1 MENIQGYHRS
11 DVDVAVVGAGHAG
24 IEAAFAA
31 ARLGKKVA
39 LFSISLDS
47 VADMPCNPN
56 IGGTGK
62 GHLVREI
69 DALGGE
75 MALVIDE
82 TFLQSRMLNT
92 SKGPAIHSLRVQA
105 DKKRYQ
111 EVMKRRLE
119 EEENIQLVEA
129 EVNRILVEEGKVH
142 GLTTVQGAIFTAPT
156 VILCTGTF
164 LNGTILM
171 GPLTYS
177 SGPHNTKPALHL
189 SEDLRAHG
197 IDLRRFKTGTPPRIN
212 RRTVDFSQMI
222 IQEGDQEIVPFSFLN
237 QDKTYDAAN
246 QWPCYLTRTTAE
258 TRALIEANITRS
270 TMYSGGKRGV
280 GPRYCPSIED
290 KMVRFPDHEAHQIF
304 LEPESASTL
313 EVYVD
318 GMSSTMPEEVQME
331 ALRTLPGLEKAEV
344 MRSAYGIE
352 YDCIDARILTRSL
365 ELRTISGLFFA
376 GQING
381 SSGYEEAACQGLM
394 AGINAAR
401 KIDGLSP
408 FVLDRSQAY
417 IGVLIDDLVTKGTNE
432 PYRMMTSRCEY
443 RLSLRQ
449 DNADL
454 RLTKLGYEIGL
465 ASRERYLLAEKK
477 AKAID
482 EEVAR
487 LSAVMVTP
495 KEEVNAFL
503 EGVDSSPLKTG
514 ASLADLL
521 RRPELSYEKL
531 APLDS
536 NRPDLPKEV
545 HMEVENRIKYEGYI
559 QKQNIQ
565 IEKFKK
571 MESRRLSI
579 EDYGKIHGLK
589 KEAAQKLN
597 RVQPES
603 VGQAS
608 RISGV
613 SPADI
618 NVLLVYLEQERRERK
633 KESERREDRGC

>member
-1 MENIQGYHRS
+1 MDTVQRYHRAE
-11 DVDVAVVGAGHAG
+11 VDVAVVGAGHAG

-105 DKKRYQ
+105 DKKSYQ
-111 EVMKRRLE
+111 ALMKRKLE
-119 EEENIQLVEA
+119 EEENIQLLEA
-129 EVNRILVEEGKVH
+129 EVDTILVEKGRVK
-142 GLTTVQGAIFTAPT
+142 GLTTVQGAIFLAKA

-171 GPLTYS
+171 GQLTYS

-189 SEDLRAHG
+189 SDDLRSHG
-197 IDLRRFKTGTPPRIN
+197 IELRRFKTGTPPRIN

-222 IQEGDQEIVPFSFLN
+222 PQEGDAEIVPFSFLN
-237 QDKTYDAAN
+237 QNKTYDASK

-258 TRALIEANITRS
+258 TKAIIDENISRS

-313 EVYVD
+313 EIYVD

-331 ALRTLPGLEKAEV
+331 ALRTLPGLEHAEV

-352 YDCIDARILTRSL
+352 YDCIDARSLTRSL
-365 ELRTISGLFFA
+365 ELRAIPGLFFA

-381 SSGYEEAACQGLM
+381 SSGYEEAASQGLM

-401 KIDGLSP
+401 KIDDLPP

-465 ASRERYLLAEKK
+465 ASEERYRLTEEKR
-477 AKAID
+477 AAI
-482 EEVAR
+482 ESEVDR
-487 LSAVMVTP
+487 LSQVMITP
-495 KEEVNAFL
+495 KEEVNDFL
-503 EGVDSSPLKTG
+503 ATIPSSSLKTG
-514 ASLADLL
+514 GSLADLL
-521 RRPELSYEKL
+521 RRPEISYDSL
-531 APLDS
+531 APLDPD
-536 NRPDLPKEV
+536 RPALTKAV
-545 HMEVENRIKYEGYI
+545 RMEVENRIKYEGYI
-559 QKQNIQ
+559 KKQNMQ

-579 EDYGKIHGLK
+579 EDYGVIHGLK

-597 RVQPES
+597 AVQPES

-618 NVLLVYLEQERRERK
+618 NVLLVYLEQKRREQK
-633 KESERREDRGC
+633 KQGEDHDQSL

>member
-119 EEENIQLVEA
+119 EEEKIQLVEA
-129 EVNRILVEEGKVH
+129 EVDRILVEEGQVR

-212 RRTVDFSQMI
+212 RRTVDFSRMI

-237 QDKTYDAAN
+237 QDKTYDASK

-258 TRALIEANITRS
+258 TKALIEANITRS

-313 EVYVD
+313 EIYVD

-331 ALRTLPGLEKAEV
+331 AIRTLPGLEKAEV

-465 ASRERYLLAEKK
+465 VSRERYLLAEKK
-477 AKAID
+477 GRAID

-487 LSAVMVTP
+487 LSALMVTP

-503 EGVDSSPLKTG
+503 ESLGSSPLKTG
-514 ASLADLL
+514 GSLADLL
-521 RRPELSYEKL
+521 RRPEISYEKL
-531 APLDS
+531 AELDPD
-536 NRPDLPKEV
+536 RPSLPKEV
-545 HMEVENRIKYEGYI
+545 RMEVENRIKYEGYI
-559 QKQNIQ
+559 KKQNIQ

-571 MESRRLSI
+571 MESRRLFV
-579 EDYGKIHGLK
+579 EDYEKIHGLK

-597 RVQPES
+597 QVQPES

-618 NVLLVYLEQERRERK
+618 NVLLVYLEQERRERQDK
-633 KESERREDRGC
+633 REGRTDHE

>member
-119 EEENIQLVEA
+119 EEEKIQLVEA
-129 EVNRILVEEGKVH
+129 EVDRILVEEGQVR

-222 IQEGDQEIVPFSFLN
+222 IQEGDREIVPFSFLN
-237 QDKTYDAAN
+237 QDKTYDASK

-258 TRALIEANITRS
+258 TKALIEANITRS

-331 ALRTLPGLEKAEV
+331 AIRTLPGLEKAEV

-477 AKAID
+477 GRAID

-487 LSAVMVTP
+487 LSALMVTP
-495 KEEVNAFL
+495 KAEVNAFL
-503 EGVDSSPLKTG
+503 EGLGSSPLKTG
-514 ASLADLL
+514 GSLADLL
-521 RRPELSYEKL
+521 RRPEISYDKL
-531 APLDS
+531 AELDPD
-536 NRPDLPKEV
+536 RPSLPKEV
-545 HMEVENRIKYEGYI
+545 RMEVENRIKYEGYI
-559 QKQNIQ
+559 KKQNIQ

-571 MESRRLSI
+571 MESRRLFV

-597 RVQPES
+597 QVQPES

-618 NVLLVYLEQERRERK
+618 NVLLVYLEQERRERQDK
-633 KESERREDRGC
+633 REGRTDHE

>member
-119 EEENIQLVEA
+119 EEEKIQLVEA
-129 EVNRILVEEGKVH
+129 EVDRILVEEGQVR

-189 SEDLRAHG
+189 SEDLRVHG

-237 QDKTYDAAN
+237 QDKTYDASK

-258 TRALIEANITRS
+258 TKALIEANITRS

-313 EVYVD
+313 EIYVD

-477 AKAID
+477 GRAID

-487 LSAVMVTP
+487 LSALIVTP
-495 KEEVNAFL
+495 KAEVNAFL
-503 EGVDSSPLKTG
+503 ERLGSSPLKTG
-514 ASLADLL
+514 GSLADLL
-521 RRPELSYEKL
+521 RRPEISYDKL
-531 APLDS
+531 AELDPD
-536 NRPDLPKEV
+536 RPSLPKEV
-545 HMEVENRIKYEGYI
+545 RMEVENRIKYEGYI
-559 QKQNIQ
+559 KKQNIQ

-571 MESRRLSI
+571 MESRRLFI

-597 RVQPES
+597 QVQPES

-618 NVLLVYLEQERRERK
+618 NVLLVYLEQERRERQDK
-633 KESERREDRGC
+633 REGRTDHE

>member
-119 EEENIQLVEA
+119 EEEKIQLVEA
-129 EVNRILVEEGKVH
+129 EVDRILVEEGQVQ

-237 QDKTYDAAN
+237 QDKTYDSSK

-258 TRALIEANITRS
+258 TKALIEANITRS

-313 EVYVD
+313 EIYVD

-331 ALRTLPGLEKAEV
+331 VIRTLPGLEKAEV

-477 AKAID
+477 GRAID

-487 LSAVMVTP
+487 LSALIVTP
-495 KEEVNAFL
+495 KAEVNAFL
-503 EGVDSSPLKTG
+503 EGLGSSPLKTG
-514 ASLADLL
+514 GSLADLL
-521 RRPELSYEKL
+521 RRPEMGYDKL
-531 APLDS
+531 AELDPD
-536 NRPDLPKEV
+536 RPSLPKEV
-545 HMEVENRIKYEGYI
+545 RMEVENRIKYEGYI
-559 QKQNIQ
+559 KKQNIQ

-571 MESRRLSI
+571 MESRRLFV

-597 RVQPES
+597 QVQPES

-618 NVLLVYLEQERRERK
+618 NVLLVYLEQERRERQNK
-633 KESERREDRGC
+633 REGRTDHE

>member
-105 DKKRYQ
+105 DKKCYQ

-129 EVNRILVEEGKVH
+129 EVDRILVEEGKVH

-189 SEDLRAHG
+189 SEDLRSHG
-197 IDLRRFKTGTPPRIN
+197 IELRRFKTGTPPRIN

-258 TRALIEANITRS
+258 TKALIEANITRS

-313 EVYVD
+313 EIYVD

-477 AKAID
+477 ARAID

-531 APLDS
+531 ALLDS

-545 HMEVENRIKYEGYI
+545 RMEVENRIKYEGYI

>member
-24 IEAAFAA
+24 IEAAFSA

-119 EEENIQLVEA
+119 EEEKIQLVEA
-129 EVNRILVEEGKVH
+129 EVDRILVEEGQVR

-212 RRTVDFSQMI
+212 RRTVDFSRMI

-237 QDKTYDAAN
+237 QDKTYDASK

-258 TRALIEANITRS
+258 TKALIEANITRS

-313 EVYVD
+313 EIYVD

-331 ALRTLPGLEKAEV
+331 AIRTLPGLEKAEV

-477 AKAID
+477 GRAID

-487 LSAVMVTP
+487 LSALMVTP
-495 KEEVNAFL
+495 KAEVNAFL
-503 EGVDSSPLKTG
+503 ERLGSSPLKTG
-514 ASLADLL
+514 GSLADLL
-521 RRPELSYEKL
+521 RRPEISYDKL
-531 APLDS
+531 AELDPD
-536 NRPDLPKEV
+536 RPSLPKEV
-545 HMEVENRIKYEGYI
+545 RMEVENRIKYEGYI
-559 QKQNIQ
+559 KKQNIQ

-571 MESRRLSI
+571 MESRRLFV

-597 RVQPES
+597 QVQPES

-618 NVLLVYLEQERRERK
+618 NVLLVYLEQERRERQNK
-633 KESERREDRGC
+633 QEGRTDHE

>member
-119 EEENIQLVEA
+119 EEEKIQLVEA
-129 EVNRILVEEGKVH
+129 EVDRILVEEGQVR

-212 RRTVDFSQMI
+212 RRTVDFSPMI
-222 IQEGDQEIVPFSFLN
+222 IQEGDREIVPFSFLN
-237 QDKTYDAAN
+237 QDKTYDASK

-258 TRALIEANITRS
+258 TKALIEANITRS

-313 EVYVD
+313 EIYVD

-331 ALRTLPGLEKAEV
+331 AIRTLPGLEKAEV

-365 ELRTISGLFFA
+365 ELRTIPGLFFA

-477 AKAID
+477 GRAID

-487 LSAVMVTP
+487 LSALMVTP
-495 KEEVNAFL
+495 KAEVNAFL
-503 EGVDSSPLKTG
+503 EGLGSSPLKTG
-514 ASLADLL
+514 GSLADLL
-521 RRPELSYEKL
+521 RRPEISYDKL
-531 APLDS
+531 AELDPD
-536 NRPDLPKEV
+536 RPSLPKEV
-545 HMEVENRIKYEGYI
+545 RMEVENRIKYEGYI
-559 QKQNIQ
+559 KKQNIQ
-565 IEKFKK
+565 IDKFKK
-571 MESRRLSI
+571 MESRRLFV

-597 RVQPES
+597 QVQPES

-618 NVLLVYLEQERRERK
+618 NVLLVYLEQERRERQDK
-633 KESERREDRGC
+633 REGRTDHE

>member
-119 EEENIQLVEA
+119 EEEKIQLVEA
-129 EVNRILVEEGKVH
+129 EVDRILVEDGQVL

-177 SGPHNTKPALHL
+177 SGPHNTKPALRL

-197 IDLRRFKTGTPPRIN
+197 IELRRFKTGTPPRIN
-212 RRTVDFSQMI
+212 RRTVDFSRMI

-237 QDKTYDAAN
+237 QDKTYDASK

-258 TRALIEANITRS
+258 TKALIEANITRS

-313 EVYVD
+313 EIYVD

-331 ALRTLPGLEKAEV
+331 AIRTLPGLEKAEV

-477 AKAID
+477 GRAID

-487 LSAVMVTP
+487 LSALMVTP

-503 EGVDSSPLKTG
+503 EGLGSSPLKTG
-514 ASLADLL
+514 GNLADLL
-521 RRPELSYEKL
+521 RRPEISYEKL
-531 APLDS
+531 AELDPS
-536 NRPDLPKEV
+536 RPSLPKEV
-545 HMEVENRIKYEGYI
+545 RMEVENRIKYEGYI
-559 QKQNIQ
+559 KKQNIQ

-571 MESRRLSI
+571 MESRRLFV

-597 RVQPES
+597 QVQPES

-618 NVLLVYLEQERRERK
+618 NVLLVYLEQERRERQDK
-633 KESERREDRGC
+633 REGRTDHE

>member
-119 EEENIQLVEA
+119 EEEKIQLVEA
-129 EVNRILVEEGKVH
+129 EVDRILVEEGQVR

-212 RRTVDFSQMI
+212 RRTVDFSRMI
-222 IQEGDQEIVPFSFLN
+222 IQEGDREIVPFSFLN
-237 QDKTYDAAN
+237 QDKTYDASK

-258 TRALIEANITRS
+258 TKALIEANITRS

-304 LEPESASTL
+304 LEPESAPTL

-477 AKAID
+477 GRAID

-487 LSAVMVTP
+487 LSALIVTP
-495 KEEVNAFL
+495 KAEVNAFL
-503 EGVDSSPLKTG
+503 ERLGSSPLKTG
-514 ASLADLL
+514 GSLADLL
-521 RRPELSYEKL
+521 RRPEISYDKL
-531 APLDS
+531 AELDPD
-536 NRPDLPKEV
+536 RPSLPKEV
-545 HMEVENRIKYEGYI
+545 RMEVENRIKYEGYI
-559 QKQNIQ
+559 KKQNIQ

-571 MESRRLSI
+571 MESRRLFV

-597 RVQPES
+597 QVQPES

-618 NVLLVYLEQERRERK
+618 NVLLVYLEQERRERQDK
-633 KESERREDRGC
+633 REGRTDHE

>member
-129 EVNRILVEEGKVH
+129 EVDRILVEEGKVH

-189 SEDLRAHG
+189 SEDLRSHG
-197 IDLRRFKTGTPPRIN
+197 IELRRFKTGTPPRIN

-258 TRALIEANITRS
+258 TKALIEANITRS

-313 EVYVD
+313 EIYVD

-417 IGVLIDDLVTKGTNE
+417 IGVLIDALVTKGTND

-477 AKAID
+477 ARAID

-531 APLDS
+531 ALLDS

-545 HMEVENRIKYEGYI
+545 RMEVENRIKYEGYI

>member
-119 EEENIQLVEA
+119 EEEKIQLVEA
-129 EVNRILVEEGKVH
+129 EVDRILVEEGQVR
-142 GLTTVQGAIFTAPT
+142 GLTTVQGAIFTAST

-197 IDLRRFKTGTPPRIN
+197 IELRRFKTGTPPRIN

-222 IQEGDQEIVPFSFLN
+222 IQEGDREIVPFSFLN
-237 QDKTYDAAN
+237 QDKTYDASK

-258 TRALIEANITRS
+258 TKALIEANITRS

-477 AKAID
+477 GRAID
-482 EEVAR
+482 EEVTR
-487 LSAVMVTP
+487 LSALMVTP
-495 KEEVNAFL
+495 KEEINAFL
-503 EGVDSSPLKTG
+503 EGLGSSPLKTG
-514 ASLADLL
+514 GSLADLL
-521 RRPELSYEKL
+521 RRPEISYEKL
-531 APLDS
+531 AELDPD
-536 NRPDLPKEV
+536 RPSLPKEV
-545 HMEVENRIKYEGYI
+545 RMEVENRIKYEGYI
-559 QKQNIQ
+559 KKQNIQ

-571 MESRRLSI
+571 MESRRLFV
-579 EDYGKIHGLK
+579 EDYEKIHGLK

-597 RVQPES
+597 QVQPES

-618 NVLLVYLEQERRERK
+618 NVLLVYLEQERRERQDK
-633 KESERREDRGC
+633 REGRTDHE